1 MVAWSHPVIAG
12 SDCLELSS
20 LQRQEMMTT
29 VSIPCLMFECFVI
42 ICLLAA

>member
-20 LQRQEMMTT
+20 LQMQEMMTT
-29 VSIPCLMFECFVI
+29 VSQPCLMFEFFMI